1 MPKALMMAAL
11 GVLLGT
17 IGLDTMTGRPRF
29 TFGIIEL
36 LDGVGLVPLAMGL
49 FGISEVFNN
58 VEQAVR
64 REIYDTKLKNL
75 LPTFKDWMDSKWA
88 ILRGTVIGFFIG
100 ALPGPGT
107 SVASFVSY
115 AVEKRVSKNPEKFG
129 TGAIEG
135 VAGPESANNAAT
147 AGAMVPLLTMGIPG
161 SVAVAILLGA
171 LMIHGITPGPML
183 VKHHPALFW
192 GVIASM
198 YLGNVMLLVINLPLI
213 GMWVRLLRIPYS
225 IFFPLILMV
234 CVIGAYALNRSTV
247 DVGLMLF
254 FGVLGYLMR
263 KFEYEPAPL
272 VLAFVL
278 TPILDD
284 ALRQSLIL
292 SGGSFTIFVLRP
304 ISSGCLIIAALLLIT
319 SAFPFFRKKGERGA
333 AELNG

>member
-1 MPKALMMAAL
+1 
-11 GVLLGT
+11 
-17 IGLDTMTGRPRF
+17 
-29 TFGIIEL
+29 
-36 LDGVGLVPLAMGL
+36 
-49 FGISEVFNN
+49 
-58 VEQAVR
+58 
-64 REIYDTKLKNL
+64 
-75 LPTFKDWMDSKWA
+75 
-88 ILRGTVIGFFIG
+88 
-100 ALPGPGT
+100 
-107 SVASFVSY
+107 
-115 AVEKRVSKNPEKFG
+115 
-129 TGAIEG
+129 
-135 VAGPESANNAAT
+135 
-147 AGAMVPLLTMGIPG
+147 MGIPG

-183 VKHHPALFW
+183 VKQHPGLFW

-198 YLGNVMLLVINLPLI
+198 YLGNIMLLVINLPLI
-213 GMWVRLLRIPYS
+213 GMWVRLLRIPYA

-234 CVIGAYALNRSTV
+234 CLIGAYALNRSTV

-304 ISSGCLIIAALLLIT
+304 ISSGCLIIAVLLLIT
-319 SAFPFFRKKGERGA
+319 SIFPLFGKKKGRAGQ
-333 AELNG
+333 NG